1 MDKILVFKGPVVTGE
16 LELNDS
22 VLLSVPAKKMYNTI
36 DLAFKCKGM
45 NAGFA
50 EICTSAL
57 DYENKVKLGAEIKKR
72 WNGYTHLKSLLREVS
87 VSEKNESF
95 LNEELIDKIKAALME

>member
-1 MDKILVFKGPVVTGE
+1 MMDKILVFKGPVVTGE

-22 VLLSVPAKKMYNTI
+22 VLLSVPAKKMYNTV

-57 DYENKVKLGAEIKKR
+57 DYENKVKLGAEIEKLPNNSLYIPPSENR
-72 WNGYTHLKSLLREVS
+72 SPICRINPLKW
-87 VSEKNESF
+87 F
-95 LNEELIDKIKAALME
+95 